1 MGNLAAPVED
11 WTVGGTALTSLM
23 DVERRHGTQYYN
35 TLFIFNPGPI
45 LSVEFLYS
53 SSPIS
58 IFSCELFI

>member
-35 TLFIFNPGPI
+35 TPFIFNPGPI
-45 LSVEFLYS
+45 LSVKICIALVS
-53 SSPIS
+53 LA
-58 IFSCELFI
+58 FSHVNDFI